1 MAVSISIKLEN
12 YCPILF
18 ANILFLTLIQ
28 ERDLFLISYLSF
40 FFFLRFICSWLRW
53 VFVAAQAFSSCREW
67 GPLSAFSAPA
77 SHGSGFRGWEAWPLG
92 AWASVVVVRG
102 CRSCGLW
109 STASVVVVQ
118 GFSCSVVCGIFPNQG
133 LNPCPLHWQADSL
146 PLSHQGSPFF
156 GLKSR
161 LCKQTE

>member
-1 MAVSISIKLEN
+1 M
-12 YCPILF
+12 
-18 ANILFLTLIQ
+18 
-28 ERDLFLISYLSF
+28 
-40 FFFLRFICSWLRW
+40 
-53 VFVAAQAFSSCREW
+53 FVAAQAFSSCREW
-67 GPLSAFSAPA
+67 GLLSGFSAPA
-77 SHGSGFRGWEAWPLG
+77 SHGSGSRGWEAWPLG
-92 AWASVVVVRG
+92 AWASAVAVRG

-161 LCKQTE
+161 LCKQTINWGVFPLLLVSKTISERLGYFFFMYLAELISDDIWTPKF